1 MNNKEFLKYYPL
13 ELSLPTTEAKALR
26 KVIKKA
32 NESHVLD
39 VREELGVKV
48 GNLQYYNFYITCP
61 MTTFAS
67 AYFNFGLL
75 YCKHVLPIWKD
86 RFARRAKK
94 RVSKTDNKSQ
104 CDSKKKLVDFLIKK
118 IDKKNICSLSDPYDR
133 SQLQGINS

>member
-39 VREELGVKV
+39 VREEIGIKV
-48 GNLQYYNFYITCP
+48 GNLQYYSFYITCP

-67 AYFNFGLL
+67 AYFHFGLL
-75 YCKHVLPIWKD
+75 YCKHVLPIWED
-86 RFARRAKK
+86 RFNRRAKNK
-94 RVSKTDNKSQ
+94 LSRVNKAKICKHKNTGLSFMGGTEYQ
-104 CDSKKKLVDFLIKK
+104 SICLDCGKFL
-118 IDKKNICSLSDPYDR
+118 D
-133 SQLQGINS
+133 